1 MSKGGGN
8 DAKAADVCGS
18 GRGSG
23 LLLPGNTGEGAAG
36 RRHLKLGHFDS
47 PASMSMLEES
57 TVAVNRPMM
66 GVFNNLVIFKQD
78 EQQNTPRYDRPGARD
93 SVGLERGRH
102 RTDVFAA
109 PRRQVA

>member
-1 MSKGGGN
+1 MTQKRRMSAALVGVLACFSLAIPARAQQAGGI
-8 DAKAADVCGS
+8 
-18 GRGSG
+18 
-23 LLLPGNTGEGAAG
+23 
-36 RRHLKLGHFDS
+36 LKLGHFDS